1 MHFEIARPDVV
12 RAVNQSWLLTMWR
25 RHRGFSPLPRWE
37 LIEKE
42 NLSAVSEQLSFLD
55 VVGANRF
62 QVQYHGAVLGQVYGS
77 PDCRGRF
84 LDEILPAAHRA
95 SGLAPYQRVV
105 ESKLPV
111 YMIHDVRDRRGRVV
125 HYERL
130 LLPFSKD
137 GRNVSRI
144 LASFEFICPDG
155 SFVREELMKAPVFA
169 PMLRLSATIQ
179 PAAVA

>member
-1 MHFEIARPDVV
+1 MEFAVARPDIV
-12 RAVNQSWLLTMWR
+12 RAVNQSWLLNMWR
-25 RHRGFSPLPRWE
+25 RLRGFSALPRWE

-42 NLSAVSEQLSFLD
+42 NLSAVSDQLSYLH
-55 VVGANRF
+55 VVGVNRF

-84 LDEILPAAHRA
+84 LDEILPATHRA
-95 SGLAPYQRVV
+95 AGLAPYQHVI

-111 YMIHDVRDRRGRVV
+111 YTIHDVRDRRGRVV

-130 LLPFSKD
+130 LLPFGEDS
-137 GRNVSRI
+137 RNVSRI

-155 SFVREELMKAPVFA
+155 TFVREELMKAPLFA
-169 PMLRLSATIQ
+169 PTLRLCATIQ
-179 PAAVA
+179 PAAV

>member
-1 MHFEIARPDVV
+1 MDFAVARPDVV
-12 RAVNQSWLLTMWR
+12 RAVNQSWLLNIWR
-25 RHRGFSPLPRWE
+25 RHRGFVPLPRWE
-37 LIEKE
+37 SMEKE

-55 VVGANRF
+55 VVGARRF

-77 PDCRGRF
+77 ADCRGRF
-84 LDEILPAAHRA
+84 LDEILPAAHRTT
-95 SGLAPYQRVV
+95 GLAPYQRVV

-111 YMIHDVRDRRGRVV
+111 YTIHDVRDRRGRVV

-130 LLPFSKD
+130 LLPFGKD
-137 GRNVSRI
+137 GQNVSRI

-155 SFVREELMKAPVFA
+155 TFVREELMKAPVFA